1 MSRFSR
7 RNLDV
12 DTTTEDLGDEG
23 KCSRVLYF
31 GNRLLYSRCKS
42 RVGDVLK
49 KRMTIHAGNRQ
60 LMMSDVCRCIDNLV
74 KCGDKILSHCLKRRS
89 VDDVNDAIL
98 FNMKKV
104 FEKYKHKTGFDSGA
118 CDVFSD
124 RQDLDLYDD
133 DDYYLEYYDES
144 NLISTRRSDNDANYV
159 LIDTDDHLAKKLPR
173 RSTAVLTIPK
183 ITLVLASVV
192 VSVVAQISG
201 KA

>member
-1 MSRFSR
+1 LGRFSR

-12 DTTTEDLGDEG
+12 DTTTNDLENEG

-49 KRMTIHAGNRQ
+49 KRMAMHAGNRQ
-60 LMMSDVCRCIDNLV
+60 LMMSDVCRCIDNLM

-144 NLISTRRSDNDANYV
+144 NLISTRRSDKDANYV
-159 LIDTDDHLAKKLPR
+159 LIDTDKHRAKKLPR
-173 RSTAVLTIPK
+173 TSSAIQTMPK
-183 ITLVLASVV
+183 IALAF
-192 VSVVAQISG
+192 VSVVFSILAQTSL
-201 KA
+201 AS